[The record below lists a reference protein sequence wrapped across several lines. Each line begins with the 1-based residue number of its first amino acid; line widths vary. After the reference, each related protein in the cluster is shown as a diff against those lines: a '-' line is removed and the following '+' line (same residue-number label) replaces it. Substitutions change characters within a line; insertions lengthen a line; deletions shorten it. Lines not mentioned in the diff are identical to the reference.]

1 MKTNTSMPTLRAA
14 LLAGFLAVP
23 ALSIA
28 QADMPPVNDLPN
40 PYTTQAGYFKMPG
53 ARAARLISISTGRV
67 SGSQSAVAAT

>member
-40 PYTTQAGYFKMPG
+40 PYTTQAGYFKMPAGRNWGSSSTVG
-53 ARAARLISISTGRV
+53 A
-67 SGSQSAVAAT
+67 